1 MRLRGAAL
9 VLCALMP
16 APAIAC
22 RLALLL
28 ALDVSASIDDREYA
42 LQSNGLAAAIL
53 SPDVARAF
61 LSSPNPVALSVF
73 EWSGQRNQH
82 IVVDWRLI
90 ETQSDLL
97 AVARHIRQ
105 PYRTEKLSPTS
116 LGNALGF
123 AARHFASAPV
133 CARQTLDVSGDGT
146 NNDGYPPASA
156 YRAYPFDGV
165 VVNALAIGGAQHLPS
180 LVRYFEIEVVRGP
193 GAFVEIAND
202 HEDFERA
209 MRRKLERELA
219 PLAVGNGIPRT
230 PRHRRVVATK
240 TNQ

>member
-1 MRLRGAAL
+1 MRLCGLACL
-9 VLCALMP
+9 VCTLLP
-16 APAIAC
+16 APAFAC

-53 SPDVARAF
+53 SPDVSRAF
-61 LSSPNPVALSVF
+61 LQSPDPVALSVF

-82 IVVDWRLI
+82 IVVNWRLI

-97 AVARHIRQ
+97 AVAQQIRQ

-133 CARQTLDVSGDGT
+133 CARKTLDVSGDGT
-146 NNDGYPPASA
+146 NNDGYPAASA
-156 YRAYPFDGV
+156 YRAYAFGDV

-180 LVRYFEIEVVRGP
+180 LVRYFEIEVIRGA

-219 PLAVGNGIPRT
+219 PLAVGKITPRT
-230 PRHRRVVATK
+230 PRHQRVMA
-240 TNQ
+240 NN

>member
-1 MRLRGAAL
+1 MRGLAFAL
-9 VLCALMP
+9 MICALLP
-16 APAIAC
+16 SSAAAC

-42 LQSNGLAAAIL
+42 LQSNGLAAALL
-53 SPDVARAF
+53 SAEVSQAF
-61 LSSPNPVALSVF
+61 LRSPNPVALSVF
-73 EWSGQRNQH
+73 EWSGQRNQS
-82 IVVDWRLI
+82 IVVDWQLI

-97 AVARHIRQ
+97 SVARQIRL

-123 AARHFASAPV
+123 ASRQFSNAPECV
-133 CARQTLDVSGDGT
+133 RKTLDVSGDGT
-146 NNDGYPPASA
+146 NNDGYPPSSA

-180 LVRYFEIEVVRGP
+180 LVRYFEIEVIKGP

-202 HEDFERA
+202 HDDFERA
-209 MRRKLERELA
+209 MRRKLERELLPYAVGSVPSSA
-219 PLAVGNGIPRT
+219 PLSD
-230 PRHRRVVATK
+230 RVAQVRDD
-240 TNQ
+240 Q

>member
-1 MRLRGAAL
+1 MRLFGAAL
-9 VLCALMP
+9 ALLALMA
-16 APAIAC
+16 APAFAC

-53 SPDVARAF
+53 SPEVARAF
-61 LSSPNPVALSVF
+61 LRSPNPVALSVF
-73 EWSGQRNQH
+73 EWSGQNNQS
-82 IVVDWRLI
+82 IVVDWTMI

-97 AVARHIRQ
+97 AVAQQMRL

-123 AARHFASAPV
+123 AARQFAKAPV
-133 CARQTLDVSGDGT
+133 CLRKTLDISGDGT

-156 YRAYPFDGV
+156 YRAYSYDGV
-165 VVNALAIGGAQHLPS
+165 IVNALAIGGAQHLPS
-180 LVRYFEIEVVRGP
+180 LVRYFEIEVIRGP

-209 MRRKLERELA
+209 MRRKLERELL
-219 PLAVGNGIPRT
+219 PFAVSQT
-230 PRHRRVVATK
+230 PTNPSVQSQIAQVK
-240 TNQ
+240 TDQ